1 MVRVQTSEVHYADEK
16 NPERG
21 GCASFAKVEFAFL
34 PDGDVYI
41 GDERKRERERETER
55 FVL

>member
-1 MVRVQTSEVHYADEK
+1 MQTSEVHYADEK

-34 PDGDVYI
+34 PDVYI
-41 GDERKRERERETER
+41 DERERERERETER